1 MAYSRNI
8 AIKLT
13 TARRTGIS
21 GADTLTFADLKS
33 NVTAIDLSA
42 VRASSFQI
50 AAAFSDAAA
59 TVGITPVY
67 YDADESRPFAGAE
80 VTLTAS
86 GVTDADGKYSATEF
100 VANLGWPILRLACTT
115 APSAGTVD
123 LYLPILVD
131 DYA

>member
-1 MAYSRNI
+1 MAYSRNL
-8 AIKLT
+8 AIDLT
-13 TARRTGIS
+13 TPRRTGIS
-21 GADTLTFADLKS
+21 GADTLTFAALKAA
-33 NVTAIDLSA
+33 VDAIDLSES
-42 VRASSFQI
+42 RASSFQI
-50 AAAFSDAAA
+50 AAFFSNAAA
-59 TVGITPVY
+59 TVGITPVF
-67 YDADESRPFAGAE
+67 YDADQERPFAGAE

-86 GVTDADGKYSATEF
+86 AIQDADGKYSATEF